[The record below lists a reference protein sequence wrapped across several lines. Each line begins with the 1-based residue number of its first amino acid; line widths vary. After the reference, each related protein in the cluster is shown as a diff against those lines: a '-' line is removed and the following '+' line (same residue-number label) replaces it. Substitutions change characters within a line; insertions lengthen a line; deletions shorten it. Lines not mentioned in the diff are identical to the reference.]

1 MILESIAIIGFA
13 ILLDLTFGDPKNR
26 YHPTA
31 WIGNFIGNLVP
42 LFKNENV
49 NLEKFG
55 GILIVL
61 ISTAIVGTL
70 LIILNLKLDSIIG
83 NEIISIIVI
92 IIVSAI
98 LLKTTIAIRG
108 MEKHAL
114 AVTNAL
120 ENDDIE
126 TARANLAMITKRKTK
141 NLNKH
146 NILSGVLESISE
158 NTVDGITGPLFYFSL
173 FGLPGAFVY
182 RVINTID
189 SMVGYKT
196 EMFKNLG
203 WFGANCDNILNYI
216 PSRLTAMTMVLGAML
231 LGHDWKN
238 CYEIFKR
245 DGKKTD
251 SPNAGYPMA
260 ALAGALGT
268 KLEKIEHYSLGTDIQ
283 EITSKKVKDA
293 IVLMKVTS
301 LLFYGI
307 VSIPLILFISFV
319 ESILIA

>member
-1 MILESIAIIGFA
+1 MIFESVLIIGIAII
-13 ILLDLTFGDPKNR
+13 LDLLVADPRNK

-31 WIGNFIGNLVP
+31 WIGRFISNLVP
-42 LFKNENV
+42 LFKSEDSNS
-49 NLEKFG
+49 EKFG
-55 GILIVL
+55 GMLIVL
-61 ISTAIVGTL
+61 ISSGVVAAL
-70 LIILNLKLDSIIG
+70 LIIFHLKIVLIG
-83 NEIISIIVI
+83 DEFLISIVT
-92 IIVSAI
+92 VVVGAI

-114 AVTNAL
+114 AVVDAL
-120 ENDDIE
+120 ENDDIDQ
-126 TARANLAMITKRKTK
+126 ARDNLAMIVKRKTK
-141 NLNKH
+141 NLDKNH
-146 NILSGVLESISE
+146 ILSGVLESISE
-158 NTVDGITGPLFYFSL
+158 NTVDGVTGPMFYFAL

-189 SMVGYKT
+189 SMIGYKT

-268 KLEKIEHYSLGTDIQ
+268 KLEKIEHYSLGADIQ
-283 EITSKKVKDA
+283 EITSKKVKHA
-293 IVLMKVTS
+293 IALMKVTS

-319 ESILIA
+319 GSILIA

>member
-1 MILESIAIIGFA
+1 MILESIVVIGLA

-31 WIGNFIGNLVP
+31 WIGNLIGIITTRM
-42 LFKNENV
+42 KNENYI
-49 NLEKFG
+49 LEKFG
-55 GILIVL
+55 GIFIVL
-61 ISTAIVGTL
+61 IPVCISVIVL
-70 LIILNLKLDSIIG
+70 SSLNFSIDLISVESLSIL
-83 NEIISIIVI
+83 ISIISG
-92 IIVSAI
+92 IV
-98 LLKTTIAIRG
+98 LFKMTIAIKG

-114 AVTNAL
+114 AVLDSIQKNNLDQARTNL
-120 ENDDIE
+120 S
-126 TARANLAMITKRKTK
+126 MIVKRNTK
-141 NLNKH
+141 NLDKNH
-146 NILSGVLESISE
+146 ILSGTLESLSE
-158 NTVDGITGPLFYFSL
+158 NIVDGITGPMFYFAI

-182 RVINTID
+182 RIINTVD

-196 EMFKNLG
+196 QMFKNLG

-216 PSRLTAMTMVLGAML
+216 PSRLTGLTIVLGSML

-260 ALAGALGT
+260 AFAGALGT
-268 KLEKIEHYSLGTDIQ
+268 KFEKLEHYSLGTGEN

-293 IVLMKVTS
+293 IILMKVTS
-301 LLFYGI
+301 LLFFGI
-307 VSIPLILFISFV
+307 VSVPIILFISFV
-319 ESILIA
+319 ELILFA

>member
-1 MILESIAIIGFA
+1 MILESITIIGFA
-13 ILLDLTFGDPKNR
+13 IMLDLIFGDPKNR

-61 ISTAIVGTL
+61 ISTAVVGIL
-70 LIILNLKLDSIIG
+70 LIALNLKLESIIE
-83 NEIISIIVI
+83 NEFVNIIVI
-92 IIVSAI
+92 IVISAI
-98 LLKTTIAIRG
+98 LLKTTMAIRG

-120 ENDDIE
+120 ENNDIDE
-126 TARANLAMITKRKTK
+126 ARVNLAMITKRKTK
-141 NLNKH
+141 NLDKNH
-146 NILSGVLESISE
+146 ILSGVLESISE
-158 NTVDGITGPLFYFSL
+158 NTVDGITGPMFYFAL

-189 SMVGYKT
+189 SMIGYKT

-203 WFGANCDNILNYI
+203 WFGANCDNVLNYI

-231 LGHDWKN
+231 LRHDWKN

-293 IVLMKVTS
+293 IALMKITS

-307 VSIPLILFISFV
+307 VSIPIILFISFMG
-319 ESILIA
+319 SILIA

>member
-1 MILESIAIIGFA
+1 MILESITIVGFA
-13 ILLDLTFGDPKNR
+13 IMLDLIFGDPKNR

-31 WIGNFIGNLVP
+31 WVGNFIGNLVP
-42 LFKNENV
+42 LFKNENA

-61 ISTAIVGTL
+61 ISTAVVGIL
-70 LIILNLKLDSIIG
+70 LIALNLKLDSIIG
-83 NEIISIIVI
+83 NELVNMIVIIVI
-92 IIVSAI
+92 SAI
-98 LLKTTIAIRG
+98 LLKTTIAIKG
-108 MEKHAL
+108 MEKYAL
-114 AVTNAL
+114 AVTKAL
-120 ENDDIE
+120 ENDDIDE
-126 TARANLAMITKRKTK
+126 ARVNLAMITKRKTK
-141 NLNKH
+141 NLDKNH
-146 NILSGVLESISE
+146 VLSGVLESISE
-158 NTVDGITGPLFYFSL
+158 NTVDGITGPMFYFAL
-173 FGLPGAFVY
+173 FGLPGAFIY

-189 SMVGYKT
+189 SMIGYKT

-231 LGHDWKN
+231 LRYDWKN

-268 KLEKIEHYSLGTDIQ
+268 KLEKIEHYSLGANIQ

-293 IVLMKVTS
+293 ITLMKITS

-307 VSIPLILFISFV
+307 VSIPIILFISFV
-319 ESILIA
+319 GSILIA

>member
-1 MILESIAIIGFA
+1 MILESIVVIGLA

-31 WIGNFIGNLVP
+31 WIGNLIGIITTRM
-42 LFKNENV
+42 KNENYI
-49 NLEKFG
+49 LEKFG
-55 GILIVL
+55 GIFIVL
-61 ISTAIVGTL
+61 IPVCISVIVL
-70 LIILNLKLDSIIG
+70 SSLNFSIDLISVESLSIL
-83 NEIISIIVI
+83 ISIISG
-92 IIVSAI
+92 IV
-98 LLKTTIAIRG
+98 LFKMTIAIKG

-114 AVTNAL
+114 AVLDSIQKNNLDQARTNL
-120 ENDDIE
+120 S
-126 TARANLAMITKRKTK
+126 MIVKRNTK
-141 NLNKH
+141 NLDKNH
-146 NILSGVLESISE
+146 ILSGTLESLSE
-158 NTVDGITGPLFYFSL
+158 NIVDGITGPMFYFAI

-182 RVINTID
+182 RIINTVD

-196 EMFKNLG
+196 QMFKNLG

-216 PSRLTAMTMVLGAML
+216 PSRLTGLTIVLGSML

-260 ALAGALGT
+260 AFAGALGT
-268 KLEKIEHYSLGTDIQ
+268 KFEKLEHYSLGTGEY

-293 IVLMKVTS
+293 ISLMKVTS
-301 LLFYGI
+301 LLFFGI
-307 VSIPLILFISFV
+307 VSIPIILFISFL
-319 ESILIA
+319 ELILFA

>member
-1 MILESIAIIGFA
+1 MILESIVVIGLAIF
-13 ILLDLTFGDPKNR
+13 LDLVFGDPRNK

-31 WIGNFIGNLVP
+31 WIGKFVSNLVP
-42 LFKNENV
+42 LFKNENIH
-49 NLEKFG
+49 LEKFG

-61 ISTAIVGTL
+61 ISATVVATL
-70 LIILNLKLDSIIG
+70 LLILNLKLDSIIV
-83 NEIISIIVI
+83 NEFVSIIVI
-92 IIVSAI
+92 ILVSAI

-114 AVTNAL
+114 AVSNAL
-120 ENDDIE
+120 ENNDIDK
-126 TARANLAMITKRKTK
+126 ARTNLAMITKRKTK
-141 NLNKH
+141 NLDKNH
-146 NILSGVLESISE
+146 ILSGVLESISE
-158 NTVDGITGPLFYFSL
+158 NTVDGVTGPLFYFAL

-189 SMVGYKT
+189 SMIGYKT

-216 PSRLTAMTMVLGAML
+216 PSRLTGLTMVLGAML
-231 LGHDWKN
+231 LGHDWRN

-268 KLEKIEHYSLGTDIQ
+268 TFEKIEHYSLGTGNQ
-283 EITSKKVKDA
+283 EITSKKVTDA
-293 IVLMKVTS
+293 ITLMKVTS
-301 LLFYGI
+301 LLFFGI
-307 VSIPLILFISFV
+307 VSIPIILFISLM

>member
-1 MILESIAIIGFA
+1 MILESIVVIGLA

-31 WIGNFIGNLVP
+31 WIGNLIGIITTRM
-42 LFKNENV
+42 KNENYI
-49 NLEKFG
+49 LEKFG
-55 GILIVL
+55 GIFIVL
-61 ISTAIVGTL
+61 IPVCISVIVL
-70 LIILNLKLDSIIG
+70 SSLNFSIDLISVESLSIL
-83 NEIISIIVI
+83 ISIISG
-92 IIVSAI
+92 IV
-98 LLKTTIAIRG
+98 LFKMTIAIKG

-114 AVTNAL
+114 AVLDSIQKNNLDQARTNL
-120 ENDDIE
+120 S
-126 TARANLAMITKRKTK
+126 MIVKRNTK
-141 NLNKH
+141 NLDKNH
-146 NILSGVLESISE
+146 ILSGTLESLSE
-158 NTVDGITGPLFYFSL
+158 NIVDGITGPMFYFAI

-182 RVINTID
+182 RIINTVD

-196 EMFKNLG
+196 QMFKNLG

-216 PSRLTAMTMVLGAML
+216 PSRLTGLTIVLGSML

-260 ALAGALGT
+260 AFAGALGT
-268 KLEKIEHYSLGTDIQ
+268 KFEKLEHYSLGTGEN

-293 IVLMKVTS
+293 ITLMKVTS
-301 LLFYGI
+301 LLFFGI
-307 VSIPLILFISFV
+307 VSVPIILFISFV
-319 ESILIA
+319 ELILFA

>member
-1 MILESIAIIGFA
+1 MILESTIIIGFA
-13 ILLDLTFGDPKNR
+13 IMLDLIFGDPKNR

-31 WIGNFIGNLVP
+31 WIGNFISNLVP
-42 LFKNENV
+42 LFKNKNV

-61 ISTAIVGTL
+61 ISTAVVGTL
-70 LIILNLKLDSIIG
+70 LLVLNLKLDSIIG
-83 NEIISIIVI
+83 NEIIGTIMIIMI
-92 IIVSAI
+92 SAI

-120 ENDDIE
+120 KNDDIQ
-126 TARANLAMITKRKTK
+126 TARVNLAMITKRKTK

-146 NILSGVLESISE
+146 YILSGVLESISE
-158 NTVDGITGPLFYFSL
+158 NTVDGITGPLFYFAL

-189 SMVGYKT
+189 SMIGYKT

-216 PSRLTAMTMVLGAML
+216 PSRLTAITMVLGAML

-268 KLEKIEHYSLGTDIQ
+268 KLEKIEHYSLGTDFQ

-293 IVLMKVTS
+293 IALMKVTS

-307 VSIPLILFISFV
+307 VSIPIILFISFV
-319 ESILIA
+319 GSILIA

>member
-1 MILESIAIIGFA
+1 MILESIVVIGLA

-31 WIGNFIGNLVP
+31 WIGNLIGIITTRM
-42 LFKNENV
+42 KNENYI
-49 NLEKFG
+49 LEKFG
-55 GILIVL
+55 GIFIVL
-61 ISTAIVGTL
+61 IPVCISV
-70 LIILNLKLDSIIG
+70 IILSSLNFSIDLISI
-83 NEIISIIVI
+83 ESLSILISIISG
-92 IIVSAI
+92 IV
-98 LLKTTIAIRG
+98 LFKMTIAIKG

-114 AVTNAL
+114 AVLDSIQKNNLDQARTNL
-120 ENDDIE
+120 S
-126 TARANLAMITKRKTK
+126 MIVKRNTK
-141 NLNKH
+141 NLDKNH
-146 NILSGVLESISE
+146 ILSGTLESLSE
-158 NTVDGITGPLFYFSL
+158 NIVDGITGPMFYFAI

-182 RVINTID
+182 RIINTVD

-196 EMFKNLG
+196 QMFKNLG

-216 PSRLTAMTMVLGAML
+216 PSRLTGLTIVLGSML

-260 ALAGALGT
+260 AFAGALGT
-268 KLEKIEHYSLGTDIQ
+268 KFEKLEHYSLGTGEN

-293 IVLMKVTS
+293 ITLMKVTS
-301 LLFYGI
+301 LLFFGI
-307 VSIPLILFISFV
+307 VSVPIILFISFV
-319 ESILIA
+319 ELILFA

>member
-1 MILESIAIIGFA
+1 MILESIIVIGFA

-31 WIGNFIGNLVP
+31 WIGNLIGIITTRM
-42 LFKNENV
+42 KNENFI
-49 NLEKFG
+49 LEKFG
-55 GILIVL
+55 GIFIVL
-61 ISTAIVGTL
+61 IPVCISVIVL
-70 LIILNLKLDSIIG
+70 SSLNFSIDLISVESLSIL
-83 NEIISIIVI
+83 ISIISGI
-92 IIVSAI
+92 I
-98 LLKTTIAIRG
+98 LFKMTIAIKG

-114 AVTNAL
+114 AVLDSIQKNNLDQARTNL
-120 ENDDIE
+120 S
-126 TARANLAMITKRKTK
+126 MIVKRNTK
-141 NLNKH
+141 NLDKKH
-146 NILSGVLESISE
+146 ILSGTLESLSE
-158 NTVDGITGPLFYFSL
+158 NIVDGITGPMFYFAI

-182 RVINTID
+182 RIINTVD

-196 EMFKNLG
+196 QMFKNLG

-216 PSRLTAMTMVLGAML
+216 PSRLTGLIIVLGSML

-260 ALAGALGT
+260 AFAGALGT
-268 KLEKIEHYSLGTDIQ
+268 KFEKLEHYSLGTGDN

-293 IVLMKVTS
+293 ITLMKVTS
-301 LLFYGI
+301 LLFFGI
-307 VSIPLILFISFV
+307 VSIPIILFISFV
-319 ESILIA
+319 GSILIA